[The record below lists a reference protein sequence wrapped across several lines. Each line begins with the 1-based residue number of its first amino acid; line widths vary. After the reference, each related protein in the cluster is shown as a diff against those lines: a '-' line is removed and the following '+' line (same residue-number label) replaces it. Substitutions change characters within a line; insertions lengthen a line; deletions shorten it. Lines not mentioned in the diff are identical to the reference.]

1 MTHEDWLIINRELHA
16 VQMALA
22 GLSERVLA
30 LEKEK
35 EEQDKADKELSKI
48 LVERWK

>member
-35 EEQDKADKELSKI
+35 EDMVIVLYLDLKEQFN
-48 LVERWK
+48 